1 MRAGRVRSKVRVHRI
16 RTVLVRVMEGG
27 EHGLDGG
34 EANDDGFGC
43 MRSMATRAR
52 GKRWD
57 VAAAHPRAL
66 GVVDRPRGRRQR
78 AKDEADVGDLGVLP
92 RA

>member
-1 MRAGRVRSKVRVHRI
+1 MRACVQVCGQEGGVVHGNRKV
-16 RTVLVRVMEGG
+16 LMRVMEDGSH
-27 EHGLDGG
+27 ELDGG

-43 MRSMATRAR
+43 TRSMATGAR

-66 GVVDRPRGRRQR
+66 GVVDRPRG
-78 AKDEADVGDLGVLP
+78 
-92 RA
+92 